1 MSETTEPAGTRPRAG
16 FLLATL
22 CLANFMA
29 VLDVFVVNVALRDI
43 GTHFGGSAL
52 SNVSWVLNAY
62 AIVFGALLIPA
73 GRAADRLGRKGA
85 FIAGLAVFTVASVAC
100 AVSPD
105 FWALVGFRCL
115 QAAGAA
121 VLVPASLGLVLTAMP
136 PRRVP
141 GSVRAWA
148 VSAAFGGAAGPV
160 VGGLLTE
167 ADWRWIFVINLP
179 VGAATIAAAARR
191 VPVIRHDLAA
201 RIPDPLESLLVI
213 VTIAGLSLGL
223 VKGPDWGWGDGRVTA
238 CWIVAAVAAAGFA
251 VVNWRAKTPVVN
263 LALFRS
269 RVFGAANAG
278 MVLASA
284 AIAMQI
290 LGLSLYLQ
298 QSWHWSPLAA
308 GAAIAPGPAFVLIAS
323 QAAGRLPARL
333 RPRPVALAVTGF
345 AVDAVGQAL
354 LVISLHYWHSYPG
367 AVLPGWVLIGIG
379 FGWAVPTITALA
391 TSDLPKAESAAG
403 SAVVQMGRQLGLVLG
418 NAVLIAILGG
428 AVATGAQARFL
439 DAWWVTVG
447 VCAAGAVI
455 SLRLVPRRPAAGP
468 PAAATE
474 SAELAQTE
482 TS

>member
-1 MSETTEPAGTRPRAG
+1 MNDTTQPAGTRSQG

-29 VLDVFVVNVALRDI
+29 TLDLFVVNVALRDI
-43 GTHFGGSAL
+43 GTDFGGDAL

-85 FIAGLAVFTVASVAC
+85 FITGVAVFAIASAAC
-100 AVSPD
+100 ALSPG

-136 PRRVP
+136 PQRVP

-160 VGGLLTE
+160 IGGLLTQ

-179 VGAATIAAAARR
+179 VGAATVGAAARR

-213 VTIAGLSLGL
+213 VTVAALSLGL
-223 VKGPDWGWGDGRVTA
+223 VKGPDWGWGSGTVTA
-238 CWIVAAVAAAGFA
+238 CWLAAAAAAAGFA
-251 VVNWRAKTPVVN
+251 VVNWRAKTPVVD
-263 LALFRS
+263 LTLFGS
-269 RVFGAANAG
+269 RIFGVANAA
-278 MVLASA
+278 MVLSSA
-284 AIAMQI
+284 AIAMQL

-308 GAAIAPGPAFVLIAS
+308 GAAIAPGPAFVLIAA

-333 RPRPVALAVTGF
+333 RPRPTVLAATGF
-345 AVDAVGQAL
+345 AVCAAGQAL
-354 LVISLHYWHSYPG
+354 LATSMHYGHSYPG
-367 AVLPGWVLIGIG
+367 AILPGWVILGIGIG
-379 FGWAVPTITALA
+379 LAMPTITALA
-391 TSDLPKAESAAG
+391 TSDLPRHESAAG
-403 SAVVQMGRQLGLVLG
+403 SAVVQMGRQLGSVLG
-418 NAVLIAILGG
+418 NAVLIAILGS
-428 AVATGAQARFL
+428 AVANGAPARFL
-439 DAWWVTVG
+439 DASWITVG
-447 VCAAGAVI
+447 AYAASTLI
-455 SLRLVPRRPAAGP
+455 SLPLLRRP
-468 PAAATE
+468 PAAENPAA
-474 SAELAQTE
+474 SADSAQLAQTE